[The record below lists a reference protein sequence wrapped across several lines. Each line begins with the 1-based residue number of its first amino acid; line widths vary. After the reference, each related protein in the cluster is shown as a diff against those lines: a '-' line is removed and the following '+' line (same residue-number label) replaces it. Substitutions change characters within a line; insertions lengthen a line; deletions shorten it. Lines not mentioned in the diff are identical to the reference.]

1 MIMADEVYQ
10 ANIYNNS
17 KPFVSFRKV
26 LKQMQEQS
34 TKFKDVQLV
43 SFHSTSKG
51 MIGECGKRGGYF
63 EAIGFPADVRA
74 EFYKLASISLCPN
87 VIGQLTVG
95 LMVNP
100 PSKSDA
106 SYSQYTKE
114 VADIYESLKR
124 RAQKVTTALRSLEGV
139 TCNESEGAM

>member
-1 MIMADEVYQ
+1 MISVDVR
-10 ANIYNNS
+10 
-17 KPFVSFRKV
+17 F
-26 LKQMQEQS
+26 L
-34 TKFKDVQLV
+34 KDVQLV

-100 PSKSDA
+100 PSPKDA
-106 SYSQYTKE
+106 SFAQYSKE
-114 VADIYESLKR
+114 VNDIYESLKR
-124 RAQKVTTALRSLEGV
+124 RARKVISALNSLEGLICFV
-139 TCNESEGAM
+139 TL